1 MRRGGYREV
10 LINRYK
16 ELDWRQWDEIVLC
29 NDTFYGPLYPWKTIF
44 SLMEE
49 KELDF
54 WGLSRN
60 AGGAKIMQDGSDEPE
75 HIQAYFLVI
84 NRRMFMSRYW
94 QEFWNCF
101 VYPEKYREAIELFE
115 IAFTVWFSGKGFR
128 FSSYLDENGGGQ
140 YIKNKRNPYMVYTY
154 EMINDSK
161 FPVIKYRSMTP
172 ANCKSAGL
180 VLNYIENH
188 TDYDHNLILRHLERV
203 EQEGRMRPWGASGL
217 AAFVKEHRKV
227 YVFGHGQ
234 YGKGLEDYFRMKNWE
249 LSGFVVSEPREE
261 GEIRLDDFVCEETD
275 GLIVALG
282 VRNTLEVK
290 PCLEERLRKE
300 QLLFSHM

>member
-1 MRRGGYREV
+1 MTGGYREV
-10 LINRYK
+10 LINLYK
-16 ELDWRQWDEIVLC
+16 ELDWQLWDEIVLC
-29 NDTFYGPLYPWKTIF
+29 NDTFYGPLYPWETVF

-60 AGGAKIMQDGSDEPE
+60 ASGGKVFPDGSIDPE
-75 HIQAYFLVI
+75 YLQSYFLVI
-84 NRRMFMSRYW
+84 SSKVFASHYW
-94 QEFWNCF
+94 TEFWNCLD
-101 VYPEKYREAIELFE
+101 YPKTYQEAVEAFE
-115 IAFTVWFSGKGFR
+115 IAFTVWFADKGFQY
-128 FSSYLDENGGGQ
+128 SSYLDENGGRK
-140 YIKNKRNPYMVYTY
+140 YIRKGVNPPLKYCYD
-154 EMINDSK
+154 IIKDGK
-161 FPVIKYRSMTP
+161 FPIVKFRSMAPINYKNQCLT
-172 ANCKSAGL
+172 L
-180 VLNYIENH
+180 DYIENH

-203 EQEGRMRPWGASGL
+203 EQEGRMRPWGTSEL